1 MYAGLGSSLGVPQSA
16 LESVTSLD
24 PKDYMYPSL
33 GGRFS
38 FGTSEQLASKGAQES
53 MQVFSLESSPYLR
66 GRVAGAIPVYAG
78 FSSPFGEGML
88 RCVLHWSIAGGDG
101 PGLSKSAALVVA
113 CR

>member
-1 MYAGLGSSLGVPQSA
+1 
-16 LESVTSLD
+16 
-24 PKDYMYPSL
+24 
-33 GGRFS
+33 
-38 FGTSEQLASKGAQES
+38 
-53 MQVFSLESSPYLR
+53 VFSLESSPYLR